1 MTCLSLFFQ
10 KVSPV
15 VLKYKLLTLLF
26 LASIAISCNQ
36 FAVVTERPIA
46 RVETTFLYPSELTP
60 LLGRYESPED
70 SILRAKAAINS
81 WVKKRLLY
89 ELALVNIE
97 QEKQEALENLVA
109 EYRADLFAQIYKET
123 VVVSKLD
130 TMVNAKQADSYYEN
144 NPMLFQLKK
153 PLYQYRLVVLPK
165 DNVDLQIIRRALRR
179 YNEKDQQMLDSLS
192 FQFTDFQLNDSLWV
206 DQNYFVDQMAF
217 TSLRSLRK
225 YQKKSQFFEIED
237 SLKVSLLF
245 MKNFLDKGAQAPF
258 SYVSQMITSIVLNKR
273 KLDFLRQFDNEI
285 IEDAIKNNKVEI
297 YE

>member
-1 MTCLSLFFQ
+1 MDANVFSLL
-10 KVSPV
+10 KVQQFHA
-15 VLKYKLLTLLF
+15 TLLRVF
-26 LASIAISCNQ
+26 LMIVMTFTMGCQ
-36 FAVVTERPIA
+36 RFAAVTERPVA
-46 RVETTFLYPSELTP
+46 RVEGAFLYPSELTP
-60 LLGRYESPED
+60 LLRRYESPED
-70 SILRAKAAINS
+70 STLQAKAAINS

-130 TMVNAKQADSYYEN
+130 TMVNATQAASYYEN

-217 TSLRSLRK
+217 TSLKSLRK

>member
-10 KVSPV
+10 KVSPI
-15 VLKYKLLTLLF
+15 VLKYKLFTLLF

-36 FAVVTERPIA
+36 FAGVTERPIA

-70 SILRAKAAINS
+70 STLQAKAAINS

-123 VVVSKLD
+123 VVISKLD
-130 TMVNAKQADSYYEN
+130 TMVNAAQAASYYEN

-217 TSLRSLRK
+217 TSLKSLRK